1 MKPDRVA
8 ELEQF
13 VYRRSKMSDVRL
25 QCCGIRGATTVSA
38 NTGESILAA
47 TEELLMEMTQAN
59 QVEIRDIAAVF
70 FTTTPDLNAEFP
82 AAATRE
88 LGWPSNMALLCGHEM
103 NVPNDL
109 PRCLRILM
117 LVNTDKGPEAITH
130 VYLGEAK
137 RLKNKTSLAIGG
149 NT

>member
-1 MKPDRVA
+1 M
-8 ELEQF
+8 
-13 VYRRSKMSDVRL
+13 
-25 QCCGIRGATTVSA
+25 QCCGIRGAITVSA
-38 NTGESILAA
+38 NSRESILAA

-59 QVEIRDIAAVF
+59 EVDIRDIAAVF
-70 FTTTPDLNAEFP
+70 FTTTSDLNAEFP
-82 AAATRE
+82 AAATRG
-88 LGWPSNMALLCGHEM
+88 LGWPTNLALLCGHEM

-117 LVNTDKGPEAITH
+117 LVNTEKGSEEITH

-137 RLKNKTSLAIGG
+137 RLKNKTSLPVGG

>member
-1 MKPDRVA
+1 M
-8 ELEQF
+8 
-13 VYRRSKMSDVRL
+13 
-25 QCCGIRGATTVSA
+25 QCRGIRGAITVSA
-38 NTGESILAA
+38 DSKESILDA
-47 TEELLMEMTQAN
+47 TKKLLMEMAVTN
-59 QVEIRDIAAVF
+59 GTEIKDIAAIF

-82 AAATRE
+82 ASATRE
-88 LGWPSNMALLCGHEM
+88 LGWPSNLVMLCGHEM

-117 LVNTDKGPEAITH
+117 LVNTEKGPEQIAH

-137 RLKNKTSLAIGG
+137 KLKNKPSLSIGG

>member
-1 MKPDRVA
+1 
-8 ELEQF
+8 
-13 VYRRSKMSDVRL
+13 L
-25 QCCGIRGATTVSA
+25 QCRGIRGAITVSA
-38 NTGESILAA
+38 NNKESILAA
-47 TEELLMEMTQAN
+47 TGKLLVEMAQAN
-59 QVEIRDIAAVF
+59 KIEIKDIAAIF

-82 AAATRE
+82 ASATRE
-88 LGWPSNMALLCGHEM
+88 LGWPSNLALLCGHEM

-117 LVNTDKGPEAITH
+117 LVNTEKRSEEITH

-137 RLKNKTSLAIGG
+137 KLKNKPSLSIGG

>member
-1 MKPDRVA
+1 
-8 ELEQF
+8 
-13 VYRRSKMSDVRL
+13 L
-25 QCCGIRGATTVSA
+25 QCRGIRGAITVSA
-38 NTGESILAA
+38 NNKKSILAA
-47 TEELLMEMTQAN
+47 TEELLKEMEQAN
-59 QVEIRDIAAVF
+59 SVKLDDIAAIF

-82 AAATRE
+82 ASATRE
-88 LGWPSNMALLCGHEM
+88 LGWPPNLALLCGHEM

-117 LVNTDKGPEAITH
+117 LVNTEKGPEEITH

-137 RLKNKTSLAIGG
+137 KLKNKPSLSIGG